1 MVYYPDVKLYNRILL
16 KFYFLAPRNIWNW
29 VATLLRIGKTGYD
42 SETITQMI
50 VEKNI
55 NWKYAYEKDVTSYE
69 NQKIVT
75 AIAHHQSRHNSSSLT
90 VLDFGGG
97 GGHSFEIA
105 RQTFKGISMKWVVVE
120 REKIVKMLNNRISH
134 DGLSF
139 ASSIEEAKE
148 TTGNVDLIFCNS
160 ALQYTDTP
168 LESLETLLRQN
179 AKTIFL
185 TRSPFTMGKEP
196 ISYMQLSFSESNGP
210 GRPPRNLRSVLE
222 GYKCKSVPIEEV
234 LSLIQKYY
242 RDVKVFDEGRWEGA
256 RSAKLINSYTIL
268 ATNQNLI

>member
-1 MVYYPDVKLYNRILL
+1 MKLCNRILL
-16 KFYFLAPRNIWNW
+16 KFYLLAPRHIWNW
-29 VATLLRIGKTGYD
+29 VATLLGIGRTGYD
-42 SETITQMI
+42 SDTVTQMI

-55 NWKYAYEKDVTSYE
+55 NWKYAYEKEVTSYE

-75 AIAHHQSRHNSSSLT
+75 AIAHHQSRHNSSFIN

-97 GGHSFEIA
+97 GGHAFEIA

-120 REKIVKMLNNRISH
+120 REKIVKMLTNRISH

-139 ASSIEEAKE
+139 ASSIEEANE
-148 TTGNVDLIFCNS
+148 ITGNVDLIFCNS

-168 LESLETLLRQN
+168 LDSLDKLLRQN
-179 AKTIFL
+179 AKTIFI
-185 TRSPFTMGKEP
+185 TRSPFTVGKEA

-210 GRPPRNLRSVLE
+210 GRRPKNLRSVLE
-222 GYKCKSVPIEEV
+222 GYKCKSVPINEV

-242 RDVKVFDEGRWEGA
+242 RDVKVFDEGRWDDA

-268 ATNQNLI
+268 ATNPHLI

>member
-1 MVYYPDVKLYNRILL
+1 
-16 KFYFLAPRNIWNW
+16 
-29 VATLLRIGKTGYD
+29 
-42 SETITQMI
+42 MI

-55 NWKYAYEKDVTSYE
+55 NWEYAYEKDVTSYE

-75 AIAHHQSRHNSSSLT
+75 AIAHHQSRHNSSFVT

-105 RQTFKGISMKWVVVE
+105 QQTFKKISMKWVVVE
-120 REKIVKMLNNRISH
+120 REKIVKMLTNRISR

-139 ASSIEEAKE
+139 ASSIEEAKKM
-148 TTGNVDLIFCNS
+148 TGNVDLIFCNS
-160 ALQYTDTP
+160 ALQYTDAP
-168 LESLETLLRQN
+168 LDSLENLLRQN
-179 AKTIFL
+179 AKTVFL
-185 TRSPFTMGKEP
+185 TRSPFAKGKDA
-196 ISYMQLSFSESNGP
+196 ISYIQPSLSESNGP
-210 GRPPRNLRSVLE
+210 GHPPRNLHSVLE

-242 RDVKVFDEGRWEGA
+242 REVKVFDEGRWEGA

-268 ATNQNLI
+268 ATNPILI